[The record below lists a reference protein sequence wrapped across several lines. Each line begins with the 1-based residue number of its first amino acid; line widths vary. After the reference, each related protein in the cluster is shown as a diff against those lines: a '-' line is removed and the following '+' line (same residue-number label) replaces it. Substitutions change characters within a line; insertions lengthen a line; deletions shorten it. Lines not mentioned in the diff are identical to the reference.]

1 MTVAVYGAFLFTVA
15 LLVATAYFLMGGL
28 PLLILKHDVSL
39 DARFIRSFFNLYYRM
54 AVVFSLLAG
63 LSYAVWGKPVFAA
76 GAAAIAAMSWAL
88 RRVLLRIMEDLGSR
102 IEAGELAAI
111 ARFRRIH
118 GLALLINLVQ
128 LVVVVGSMVKLTKQ
142 LS

>member
-39 DARFIRSFFNLYYRM
+39 DARFIRGFFNLYYRL
-54 AVVFSLLAG
+54 AVAFSLPAC
-63 LSYAVWGKPVFAA
+63 LSYAAWGKPVFAI
-76 GAAAIAAMSWAL
+76 GAAAIAAMSWTL
-88 RRVLLRIMEDLGSR
+88 RKVLLRIMEQLGSQ
-102 IEAGELAAI
+102 IEMGDIAAI
-111 ARFRRIH
+111 ARFRRVH

>member
-39 DARFIRSFFNLYYRM
+39 DARFIRGFFNLYYRL
-54 AVVFSLLAG
+54 AVAFSLLAC
-63 LSYAVWGKPVFAA
+63 LSYAAWGKPVFAA

>member
-39 DARFIRSFFNLYYRM
+39 DARFIRSFFNLYYRL
-54 AVVFSLLAG
+54 AVAFSLLAC
-63 LSYAVWGKPVFAA
+63 LSYAAWGKPVFAI
-76 GAAAIAAMSWAL
+76 GAAAIAAMSWTL
-88 RRVLLRIMEDLGSR
+88 RKVLLRIMQQLGSQ
-102 IEAGELAAI
+102 IEMGDIAAI
-111 ARFRRIH
+111 ARFRRVH

>member
-63 LSYAVWGKPVFAA
+63 LSYAAWGKPVFAA

>member
-39 DARFIRSFFNLYYRM
+39 DARFIRGFFNLYYRL
-54 AVVFSLLAG
+54 AVAFSLLAC
-63 LSYAVWGKPVFAA
+63 LSYAAWGKPVFAT
-76 GAAAIAAMSWAL
+76 GAAAIAAMSWTL
-88 RRVLLRIMEDLGSR
+88 RKVLLRIMEQLGSQ
-102 IEAGELAAI
+102 IEMGDIAAV
-111 ARFRRIH
+111 ARFRRVH

-128 LVVVVGSMVKLTKQ
+128 LVEIGRAHV
-142 LS
+142 

>member
-39 DARFIRSFFNLYYRM
+39 DARFIRGFFNLYYRL
-54 AVVFSLLAG
+54 AVAFSLLAC
-63 LSYAVWGKPVFAA
+63 LSYAAWGKPVFAI
-76 GAAAIAAMSWAL
+76 GAAAIAAMSWTL
-88 RRVLLRIMEDLGSR
+88 RKVLLRIMEQLGSQ
-102 IEAGELAAI
+102 IEMGDIAAI
-111 ARFRRIH
+111 ARFRRVH

>member
-1 MTVAVYGAFLFTVA
+1 MLF
-15 LLVATAYFLMGGL
+15 
-28 PLLILKHDVSL
+28 
-39 DARFIRSFFNLYYRM
+39 RSNLYYRM

-63 LSYAVWGKPVFAA
+63 LSYAAWGKPVFAA

>member
-63 LSYAVWGKPVFAA
+63 LSYAAWGKPVFAA
-76 GAAAIAAMSWAL
+76 GAAAIAAMSWVL

-111 ARFRRIH
+111 ARFRRVH

>member
-39 DARFIRSFFNLYYRM
+39 DARFIRGFFNLYYRL
-54 AVVFSLLAG
+54 AVAFSLLAC
-63 LSYAVWGKPVFAA
+63 LSYAAWGKPVFAT

-88 RRVLLRIMEDLGSR
+88 RKVLLRIMEQLGSQ
-102 IEAGELAAI
+102 IEMGDIAAI
-111 ARFRRIH
+111 ARFRRVH

>member
-28 PLLILKHDVSL
+28 PLLILKHDISL

-63 LSYAVWGKPVFAA
+63 LSYAAWGKPVFAA

>member
-39 DARFIRSFFNLYYRM
+39 DARFIRGFFNLYYRL
-54 AVVFSLLAG
+54 AVAFSLLAC
-63 LSYAVWGKPVFAA
+63 LSYAAWGKPVFAI

-88 RRVLLRIMEDLGSR
+88 RKVLLRIMEQLGSQ
-102 IEAGELAAI
+102 IEMGDIAAI
-111 ARFRRIH
+111 ARFRRVH